1 MAKVYSA
8 FSCDVIHEGV
18 INIINKA
25 SELGELTLGLL
36 SDEAI
41 ATYKRVPLLNFEA
54 RKVVFENL
62 KGVSD
67 VIKQETLSYKD
78 NLYKIKPDYVVHGDD
93 WKTGVQS
100 RIRQEVIDILTEWGG
115 ELVEVPY
122 TEGVSSS
129 SLAND
134 AKVRYVSPDD
144 RRGQLRRML
153 ELKPVVR
160 VMEAS
165 NGLSGLIVENCSV
178 ENPDTGTRKEFDAM
192 WVSSLCDSSFK
203 GKPDIELV
211 DFTSRIETINQIMDV
226 TTKPIIL
233 DGDTGGKIEH
243 FVYNVKTL
251 ERLGVSAIIIED
263 KTGLKQ
269 NSLFGA
275 EVEQV
280 QDDPHEFARKIR
292 AGKQAQRTSEFMIIA
307 RIESLIAE
315 KGEEDALMRARIY
328 LDEGGADG
336 IVIHSRKK
344 DGAEIISFLNKFRAE
359 YPNVPVVLIPTSF
372 NHFTE
377 EELADMGA
385 NIVIYANHLLR
396 SAYPAMRSTAEAI
409 LKAGRSKEV
418 DDVCMPIKEVISF
431 IPKD

>member
-1 MAKVYSA
+1 MEKVYSA
-8 FSCDVIHEGV
+8 FSCDVIHQGV
-18 INIINKA
+18 INVINVINRA
-25 SELGELTLGLL
+25 SELGELTVGLL

-41 ATYKRVPLLNFEA
+41 ATYKKVPLLNFDA
-54 RKVVFENL
+54 RKVVFANL

-67 VIKQETLSYKD
+67 VIRQDTLSYKD
-78 NLYKIKPDYVVHGDD
+78 NLYKIKPKYVVHGDD
-93 WKTGVQS
+93 WKVGVQS
-100 RIRQEVIDILTEWGG
+100 KIRQEVIEILSEWGG

-129 SLAND
+129 LLANE
-134 AKVRYVSPDD
+134 AKERYVSPDD

-153 ELKPVVR
+153 ELKPIVR

-178 ENPDTGTRKEFDAM
+178 ENSDTGTRKEFDAM

-280 QDDPHEFARKIR
+280 
-292 AGKQAQRTSEFMIIA
+292 
-307 RIESLIAE
+307 
-315 KGEEDALMRARIY
+315 
-328 LDEGGADG
+328 
-336 IVIHSRKK
+336 
-344 DGAEIISFLNKFRAE
+344 
-359 YPNVPVVLIPTSF
+359 
-372 NHFTE
+372 
-377 EELADMGA
+377 
-385 NIVIYANHLLR
+385 
-396 SAYPAMRSTAEAI
+396 
-409 LKAGRSKEV
+409 
-418 DDVCMPIKEVISF
+418 
-431 IPKD
+431 

>member
-25 SELGELTLGLL
+25 SELGELTVGLL

-100 RIRQEVIDILTEWGG
+100 KIRQEVIDILAEWGG

-344 DGAEIISFLNKFRAE
+344 DGAEIISFLNKFMAE

-377 EELADMGA
+377 EELAEMGA

>member
-134 AKVRYVSPDD
+134 VKVRYVSPDD

>member
-1 MAKVYSA
+1 MEKVYSA
-8 FSCDVIHEGV
+8 FSCDVIHQGV
-18 INIINKA
+18 INVINRA
-25 SELGELTLGLL
+25 SELGELTVGLL

-41 ATYKRVPLLNFEA
+41 ATYKKVPLLNFDA
-54 RKVVFENL
+54 RKVVFANL

-67 VIKQETLSYKD
+67 VIRQDALSYKD
-78 NLYKIKPDYVVHGDD
+78 NLYKIKPKYVVHGDD
-93 WKTGVQS
+93 WKVGVQS
-100 RIRQEVIDILTEWGG
+100 KIRQEVIEILSEWGG

-129 SLAND
+129 LLANE
-134 AKVRYVSPDD
+134 AKERYVSPDD

-153 ELKPVVR
+153 ELKPIVR

-178 ENPDTGTRKEFDAM
+178 ENSDTGTRKEFDAM

-344 DGAEIISFLNKFRAE
+344 DGAEIISFLNKFRSE

-377 EELADMGA
+377 EELAEMGA